1 MTDSR
6 RLGFAAD
13 RDRGQAR
20 RRLALRR
27 RVAFVVAF
35 ALLAV
40 LALEAGG
47 YGLITRQ
54 QFALGVWGAVAAGLL
69 LGAFPRGVPVR
80 ALAIPAAAAAG
91 LIAWLALSLLWT
103 ESDERTV
110 AELARL
116 LGYLGLITLALLA
129 LNRHTFGAAAAGISF
144 ATLGITA
151 LAVGSRL
158 FPQLLPESA
167 VDEAIRGDRLSYP
180 LDYWNAIG
188 AWGAMATAI
197 GLGWSAHV
205 SRDAV
210 RAAVLATVPMA
221 GLCVYLTYSRAG
233 VITSAVA
240 VLAVLALSR
249 NRWTAL
255 VHAGAAGV
263 GTAIAIVAVRSQPE
277 IGDATGAEGGLVV
290 LAALVAAAALCTGVA
305 LGCAA
310 VRSDRWRLSPPL
322 RRRAVVA
329 AVLALLIGIALA
341 EGPIS
346 RGWDE
351 FRSEERV
358 TAGADPAARLVS
370 AGGNRNDLWSSAIDA
385 FSEDPVKGIGPGTFE
400 FWWSRDA
407 RDPEYVRD
415 AHSLY
420 LEQLAEL
427 GVPGLLLT
435 LALLASLLFVAVRVR
450 ADLQRPADVAAAVAL
465 SAAFVVFA
473 VSAAVD
479 WQWEMTAV
487 GALALG
493 GLATAIAGGSERA
506 PRSLRRGRIGSRG
519 MRAALVGVALA
530 ACVVQV
536 PGLVSAQL
544 IRQSREAADEG
555 RLEEARELA
564 AEAVD
569 AQPWAASPREQLA
582 KVDEAREDLGTA
594 EEEIRGAIERE
605 PTNWRYPLVLAR
617 IQAGG
622 GDRAGALETFRA
634 GRRLRPLSP
643 LYSPFSQFGILVYTP
658 EQLRRLAASP
668 PAGSGP

>member
-6 RLGFAAD
+6 ALGFALD
-13 RDRGQAR
+13 RDRDQAR

-27 RVAFVVAF
+27 RAALVVAL
-35 ALLAV
+35 ALLSV

-47 YGLITRQ
+47 YGLVTRQ
-54 QFALGVWGAVAAGLL
+54 QFALGVWAAVAAGLL
-69 LGAFPRGVPVR
+69 LGLFPRGVPDRSV
-80 ALAIPAAAAAG
+80 AIPAAAAAG
-91 LIAWLALSLLWT
+91 LVAWLALSLLWT

-129 LNRHTFGAAAAGISF
+129 LNRHTAGAAATGISL
-144 ATLGITA
+144 AALGIAA

-167 VDEAIRGDRLSYP
+167 VTEELRGDRLSYP
-180 LDYWNAIG
+180 LDYWNAVG

-197 GLGWSAHV
+197 GLGWSAHA
-205 SRDAV
+205 SRVAV
-210 RAAVLATVPMA
+210 RAALLAAVPVA
-221 GLCVYLTYSRAG
+221 GLSVYLTYSRAG

-240 VLAVLALSR
+240 VLALLALSR

-255 VHAGAAGV
+255 VHVGAAAV
-263 GTAIAIVAVRSQPE
+263 GTAIAILAVRSQPQ
-277 IGDATGAEGGLVV
+277 IADATGSDGGLLV
-290 LAALVAAAALCTGVA
+290 LASLFLAAAI
-305 LGCAA
+305 CAA
-310 VRSDRWRLSPPL
+310 AVLGSAAARSDRWRLSPPA
-322 RRRAVVA
+322 RRRALA
-329 AVLALLIGIALA
+329 AAALA
-341 EGPIS
+341 GLVGIVFAWGPIS

-370 AGGNRNDLWSSAIDA
+370 AGGNRNDLWSSALAA
-385 FSEDPVKGIGPGTFE
+385 FSDDPLRGTGPGTFE

-427 GVPGLLLT
+427 GLPGLLLT
-435 LALLASLLFVAVRVR
+435 AALLCSLFGIAVRIR
-450 ADLQRPADVAAAVAL
+450 ARLERPADFAVAVGL
-465 SAAFVVFA
+465 CAAFVVFV

-479 WQWEMTAV
+479 WQWEITAV

-493 GLATAIAGGSERA
+493 GLATVIAAGSERA
-506 PRSLRRGRIGSRG
+506 SPALRRGRIGRPG
-519 MRAALVGVALA
+519 LRAALIALALA
-530 ACVVQV
+530 ACALQV
-536 PGLVSAQL
+536 PGLVSTQL
-544 IRQSREAADEG
+544 VNQSEEAADEG
-555 RLEEARELA
+555 RLEEARSLA

-569 AQPWAASPREQLA
+569 AQPWSASPREQLA
-582 KVDEAREDLGTA
+582 QVDEARGELDSA
-594 EEEIRGAIERE
+594 EAAIRGAIERE

-617 IQAGG
+617 IQASR
-622 GDRAGALETFRA
+622 GDRRAALETFRR

-643 LYSPFSQFGILVYTP
+643 LYSPFSQFGILVYSP
-658 EQLRRLAASP
+658 QQLRRLASMP
-668 PAGSGP
+668 PVPEP